1 MEIII
6 IIGLLAFAGYKLFR
20 HTTSAG
26 RETVRAY
33 IYLEALKISG
43 SQHGANQDADT
54 IMRDLAS
61 DQMRNVA
68 LMAKHQ
74 LQAVHGGKQLP
85 IIGYA
90 YRCGMKTAMPAWY
103 RNIAL
108 SAPQTTALE
117 AAYGGGTSATK
128 ADVPQ
133 ANRQPSVDNN
143 YEAFYQSFADEV
155 HRLSGRSGSELN
167 IVDFMEDEPLQR
179 AYRDSVDPLVLAA
192 SFCHK
197 QGLTAE
203 RYQSYES
210 YYAAFTHE
218 LRRFATDTAQLRG
231 WLERADPARINSS
244 FERGVH
250 PRLAADGY
258 FQFVSQH

>member
-1 MEIII
+1 MELI
-6 IIGLLAFAGYKLFR
+6 IIGLLAFAGYKFFR

-33 IYLEALKISG
+33 VYLEALKLSG

-54 IMRDLAS
+54 IVRDLAS

-74 LQAVHGGKQLP
+74 LQTVHGGKQLP

-90 YRCGMKTAMPAWY
+90 YRRGMKTAMPAWY
-103 RNIAL
+103 RNMAL
-108 SAPQTTALE
+108 SAPQTIALDT
-117 AAYGGGTSATK
+117 AYGSGNPATK
-128 ADVPQ
+128 ADEPQ
-133 ANRQPSVDNN
+133 ATQSNVDYAYN
-143 YEAFYQSFADEV
+143 AFYQTFADEV
-155 HRLSGRSGSELN
+155 HRLSGRSGSELS
-167 IVDFMEDEPLQR
+167 IIDFMEDEPLQR
-179 AYRDSVDPLVLAA
+179 AYHDSVDPLVLAA

-197 QGLTAE
+197 HGLTAE
-203 RYQSYES
+203 RYQSFDS
-210 YYAAFTHE
+210 YYAAFQNE
-218 LRRFATDTAQLRG
+218 LRRFAADTAQLRG
-231 WLERADPARINSS
+231 WLEKVDPARINSS

-258 FQFVSQH
+258 FQFVTQQ

>member
-1 MEIII
+1 MEII
-6 IIGLLAFAGYKLFR
+6 IIGLLAFVGYKLFR
-20 HTTSAG
+20 HTTKAG

-33 IYLEALKISG
+33 VYLEALKASG

-61 DQMRNVA
+61 DQLRNVA

-90 YRCGMKTAMPAWY
+90 YRRGMKTAMPGWY
-103 RNIAL
+103 RNLAM
-108 SAPQTTALE
+108 SAPQTTALD
-117 AAYGGGTSATK
+117 AAYGGAVSAHL
-128 ADVPQ
+128 ADEPQ
-133 ANRQPSVDNN
+133 ADRQPSADNGYN
-143 YEAFYQSFADEV
+143 AFYQSFADEV

-167 IVDFMEDEPLQR
+167 VIDFMEDEPLQR
-179 AYRDSVDPLVLAA
+179 AYRNCVDPLVLAA
-192 SFCHK
+192 AFCHK
-197 QGLTAE
+197 HGLTAE
-203 RYQSYES
+203 RYQSYDS

-218 LRRFATDTAQLRG
+218 LRRFATDTAQLHG
-231 WLERADPARINSS
+231 WLEKADPARINSS

-258 FQFVSQH
+258 FQFVTQH